1 MLAADWFV
9 AAGKGNI
16 MASHNVTRIR
26 IPGAIGPADERSAL
40 IQRVVGSSSFSRAP
54 HLRGF
59 LLYVSERLLTGR
71 PNEINEYEIGTAVL
85 GRRATFNPYEDN
97 IVRVQARHLRDK
109 LEQYFETEGKDEPI
123 IVTIPRGSYVP
134 VFEARRPPE
143 STGGLPAPP
152 PQATFDRGFR
162 LAGALALTLVIV
174 LVTAWLVRSPARALI
189 SDAGGGRNPFLTRI
203 FRTGDSTRIV
213 TGDAGLMQLEEFLH
227 RLVSLDEYLRAD
239 YPQGLSR
246 QPLDPGIQR
255 MLTRDATRPYTSYS
269 DIDTAHRILGL
280 GQSYQAKA
288 VLRHPRHLHIR
299 DFQTGSFVLLGGPLA
314 DPWFR
319 LFEDRLNF
327 VLESDLETGKAW
339 FRNRTPRTGEPVVY
353 SPAGGPDGTE
363 FANAALVPNLRGTG
377 NVLLLAGTAAEA
389 AEAAGDMVIREELTG
404 GLREVADRLRDPL
417 DSLEVLVEAHV
428 VDGVPRDS
436 KMVAW
441 RLHRAGAQH

>member
-1 MLAADWFV
+1 
-9 AAGKGNI
+9 
-16 MASHNVTRIR
+16 
-26 IPGAIGPADERSAL
+26 
-40 IQRVVGSSSFSRAP
+40 
-54 HLRGF
+54 
-59 LLYVSERLLTGR
+59 
-71 PNEINEYEIGTAVL
+71 
-85 GRRATFNPYEDN
+85 
-97 IVRVQARHLRDK
+97 
-109 LEQYFETEGKDEPI
+109 
-123 IVTIPRGSYVP
+123 
-134 VFEARRPPE
+134 
-143 STGGLPAPP
+143 
-152 PQATFDRGFR
+152 
-162 LAGALALTLVIV
+162 LALTLVIV

-189 SDAGGGRNPFLTRI
+189 SDAGGGGNPFLTRV

-246 QPLDPGIQR
+246 QPLDRGIQR

-339 FRNRTPRTGEPVVY
+339 FRNRTPRTGEPAVY
-353 SPAGGPDGTE
+353 SPAGRPGRTE

-389 AEAAGDMVIREELTG
+389 AEASGDMVIREELTG

-441 RLHRAGAQH
+441 RLHGAGDQH